1 MGTRPPDLS
10 TQQKLAVG
18 FAGEWLAY
26 QWLAQ
31 QYGPDFTQDCWVSKY
46 REQLFPG
53 GGDGLGWDFEVP
65 VRHAKH
71 YYEVKTTL
79 SDGGQIELGET
90 QVTAAQENARN
101 RQWRLLVITN
111 VLNENRR
118 IHMLRNPF
126 DPDSRGATASSARA
140 CGCGMPSTNRL
151 SVAGSAAPAVL
162 QLAEA
167 GNVELAAPLGDY
179 PTGYCNQDVAAK
191 ITIIHHLH
199 THTGGTGALG

>member
-1 MGTRPPDLS
+1 MPPVGDSLDYRRSTSSQAGVIDSGGGGSGTIRRPRELS
-10 TQQKLAVG
+10 TQQKLGVG

-31 QYGPDFTQDCWVSKY
+31 QYGPDFTQECWVSKY

-53 GGDGLGWDFEVP
+53 DGDDGLGWDFEIP
-65 VRHAKH
+65 VRRGKH

-79 SDGGQIELGET
+79 GDGGQIELGET
-90 QVTAAQENARN
+90 QVIAAQENARN

-126 DPDSRGATASSARA
+126 DPASRGRYSFA
-140 CGCGMPSTNRL
+140 GQGLRL
-151 SVAGSAAPAVL
+151 RYVI
-162 QLAEA
+162 
-167 GNVELAAPLGDY
+167 D
-179 PTGYCNQDVAAK
+179 
-191 ITIIHHLH
+191 
-199 THTGGTGALG
+199 